1 MDKTVRGQITI
12 VDYKDG
18 EDAYAVFADHD
29 SHAVSCDPSGNPLAG
44 ELGASGKA
52 VFLFSA
58 SRGAANL
65 AMRYASAAGSSG
77 VCAWTIKRA
86 VGCTAAVVS
95 GSNDKMSIN
104 TLTADSG
111 YVEVSF
117 NLEGKQTLDKR
128 LVVVKQKKG
137 DQGAQGKPGADGKP
151 GTDGKQGC
159 MLRPRGAWVAQTA
172 YVYDAQ
178 YRDVV
183 MVDGSWYIVRTSHT
197 SGTQFDLSKW
207 EEFNEFINLA
217 TSVLLAGKGY
227 IDVMGAGRL
236 MVYDTDKST
245 GWEMTAG
252 MIRHTKTGLTLTADG
267 KLYDPDGVHISAGGQ
282 TIKQMQNGLAGVATR
297 VSSAEA
303 ELKVQSGLIATKVS
317 ETDFNGNTIA
327 SKINQSATTIQI
339 EASKINLKGAVTF
352 ESMSSNMQDKVNS
365 AVVKSEVQYALGDSS
380 TVAPVSGWN
389 VTSPVWTEGKY
400 VWQRT
405 AATTG
410 TGTAYSQAVCI
421 QGAKGSK
428 GDQGIQGPAGKD
440 GRTTYFHIKYSMKS
454 APTSAADMTET
465 PSDYIGTY
473 VDYTEADSTDP
484 KKYTWSRFKGLQ
496 GATGTQ
502 GIPGKNGA
510 DGRTS
515 YLHIK
520 YSNDGKTFTA
530 NNGEDAGNWI
540 GQYTDFTQADSMEFA
555 KYKWSKIKG
564 ETGPTGSQGIPGTSS
579 YFHVKYSPNANGNP
593 MSDTPNIYI
602 GTAVTTTS
610 SAPTSYTAYKW
621 SQFKGSKGD
630 QGIQGPA
637 GKDGRTTYFHI
648 KYSMKSAPTSAADM
662 TETPSDYIGTYVDYT
677 EADSTD
683 PKKYI
688 WSRFKGLQGATGTQ
702 GIPGKNGADGR
713 TSYLHIK
720 YSNDGKTFTANN
732 GEDAGNWIGQ
742 YTDFTQADSM
752 EFAKYKWSKIKGE
765 TGPTGSQG
773 IPGTSSYFHVK
784 YSPNAN
790 GNPMSDTPNIYI
802 GTAVTTTSSAPT
814 SYTAYKWSQFK
825 GSKGDQGIQG
835 PAGKDGRTTYFHIK
849 YSMKSAPTSA
859 ADMTETPSDYIGTYV
874 DYTEADSTDPK
885 KYIWSR
891 FKGLQG
897 ATGTQGIPGKNGAD
911 GRTSYLHIKYS
922 NDGKTFTANNGE
934 DAGNWI
940 GQYTDFTQADSMEF
954 AKYKWSKIKGET
966 GPTGSQGIPGT
977 SSYFHVKYSPNAN
990 GNPMSDTP
998 NIYIGTAVTTTSSAP
1013 TSYTAY
1019 KWSQFKGSKGDQGIQ
1034 GPAGKD
1040 GRTTYFHI
1048 KYSMKSAPTSAADM
1062 TETPSDYIGTYVDYT
1077 EADSTDPKKYT
1088 WSRFKGIQGAT
1099 GTQGIPGKNGADG
1112 RTSYLHIK
1120 YSNDG
1125 KTFTANN
1132 GEDAGNWIG
1141 QYTDF
1146 TQADSMEFA
1155 KYKWSK
1161 IKGETGPT
1169 GSQGIPGTSS
1179 YFHVKYS
1186 PNANG
1191 NPMSDTP
1198 NIYIGTAV
1206 TTTSSAPTSYTAYK
1220 WSQFKGSKGDQGIQ
1234 GPAGKDGRTTYFHI
1248 KYSMKSAPTSAAD
1261 MTETPSDYIGTYVDY
1276 TEADSTDPKKYTWSR
1291 FKGIQGATGTQGVG
1305 VKAQELQY
1313 YLSTSST
1320 TVTGGSW
1327 VSSPPAWAVGK
1338 YLWERTKVTWT
1349 NGSVSYTNAV
1359 FNKFVSDPIE
1369 LARLG
1374 KTVVDGGYIK
1384 TSLINVNSLL
1394 SQNITVSNNAVITNL
1409 RAKNAV
1415 IEGMLKGVI
1424 GTFKSLSTEDGG
1436 ISVSPTEF
1444 NVRDCDVS
1452 ILGSVNGRNV
1462 RLSSYDIW
1470 CDDFLGFMAL
1480 NYRIFNIPRA
1490 GDAYIH
1496 VSGSKGVIENMW
1508 EICGEDRE
1516 PINLVYL
1523 RGNGTYRLNV
1533 CEAPIG
1539 HVIIVCNDSSNNKD
1553 IALARTPDHPYIT
1566 LQSYR
1571 SVVLVANGQNNYYN
1585 SRYVS
1590 TLLPIVGFGY

>member
-18 EDAYAVFADHD
+18 EDAYAVFTDHD

-65 AMRYASAAGSSG
+65 TMRYASAAGSSG
-77 VCAWTIKRA
+77 VCTWTIKRA

-236 MVYDTDKST
+236 MVYDTDKLT

-365 AVVKSEVQYALGDSS
+365 AVVKSEVQYALGDSA
-380 TVAPVSGWN
+380 TVAPVSGWSA
-389 VTSPVWTEGKY
+389 TSPVWTEGKY

-421 QGAKGSK
+421 QGA
-428 GDQGIQGPAGKD
+428 
-440 GRTTYFHIKYSMKS
+440 
-454 APTSAADMTET
+454 
-465 PSDYIGTY
+465 
-473 VDYTEADSTDP
+473 
-484 KKYTWSRFKGLQ
+484 
-496 GATGTQ
+496 
-502 GIPGKNGA
+502 
-510 DGRTS
+510 
-515 YLHIK
+515 
-520 YSNDGKTFTA
+520 
-530 NNGEDAGNWI
+530 
-540 GQYTDFTQADSMEFA
+540 
-555 KYKWSKIKG
+555 
-564 ETGPTGSQGIPGTSS
+564 
-579 YFHVKYSPNANGNP
+579 
-593 MSDTPNIYI
+593 
-602 GTAVTTTS
+602 
-610 SAPTSYTAYKW
+610 
-621 SQFKGSKGD
+621 
-630 QGIQGPA
+630 
-637 GKDGRTTYFHI
+637 
-648 KYSMKSAPTSAADM
+648 
-662 TETPSDYIGTYVDYT
+662 
-677 EADSTD
+677 
-683 PKKYI
+683 
-688 WSRFKGLQGATGTQ
+688 
-702 GIPGKNGADGR
+702 
-713 TSYLHIK
+713 
-720 YSNDGKTFTANN
+720 
-732 GEDAGNWIGQ
+732 
-742 YTDFTQADSM
+742 
-752 EFAKYKWSKIKGE
+752 
-765 TGPTGSQG
+765 
-773 IPGTSSYFHVK
+773 
-784 YSPNAN
+784 
-790 GNPMSDTPNIYI
+790 
-802 GTAVTTTSSAPT
+802 
-814 SYTAYKWSQFK
+814 
-825 GSKGDQGIQG
+825 
-835 PAGKDGRTTYFHIK
+835 
-849 YSMKSAPTSA
+849 
-859 ADMTETPSDYIGTYV
+859 
-874 DYTEADSTDPK
+874 
-885 KYIWSR
+885 
-891 FKGLQG
+891 
-897 ATGTQGIPGKNGAD
+897 
-911 GRTSYLHIKYS
+911 
-922 NDGKTFTANNGE
+922 
-934 DAGNWI
+934 
-940 GQYTDFTQADSMEF
+940 
-954 AKYKWSKIKGET
+954 
-966 GPTGSQGIPGT
+966 
-977 SSYFHVKYSPNAN
+977 
-990 GNPMSDTP
+990 
-998 NIYIGTAVTTTSSAP
+998 
-1013 TSYTAY
+1013 
-1019 KWSQFKGSKGDQGIQ
+1019 KGSKGDQGIQ